1 MAEITAARINNLQS
15 RIELIL
21 GNGAGQNGYGQSL
34 SSAQVS
40 NAADVITAEDLN
52 LIYADVLKA
61 RVHQVGPGDLS
72 VAQVVQNLNVIAE
85 DESFFVDDDGLT
97 SADPDGA
104 KKGLSDFE
112 SLMSTI
118 EADKAIVDSSQATLE
133 PAISTVR
140 SSTWNGLIYH
150 EFIATFSSADERRH
164 FFNTGGE
171 IRISS
176 SNTSAATPKG
186 LDWAQLCSST
196 GTIRFSANTTIST
209 SGGGTSIGNY
219 NLTSNYQNIYNKVE
233 YNNQ

>member
-85 DESFFVDDDGLT
+85 DESFFVDDSGVT
-97 SADPDGA
+97 SADPEGA

-150 EFIATFSSADERRH
+150 ELSRSMLKI
-164 FFNTGGE
+164 
-171 IRISS
+171 
-176 SNTSAATPKG
+176 
-186 LDWAQLCSST
+186 
-196 GTIRFSANTTIST
+196 
-209 SGGGTSIGNY
+209 
-219 NLTSNYQNIYNKVE
+219 
-233 YNNQ
+233 